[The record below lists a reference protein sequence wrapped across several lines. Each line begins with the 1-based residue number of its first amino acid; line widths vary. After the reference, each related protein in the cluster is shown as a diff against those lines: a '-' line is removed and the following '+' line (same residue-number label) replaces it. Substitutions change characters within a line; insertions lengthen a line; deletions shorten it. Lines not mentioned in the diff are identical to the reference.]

1 MFYFIYS
8 NNINIFALQ
17 KKRHLFDFDLI
28 WFGLVWFSLVWFG
41 LVWFGLVWF
50 DLI

>member
-8 NNINIFALQ
+8 NNIKFSALQ
-17 KKRHLFDFDLI
+17 KKDIF
-28 WFGLVWFSLVWFG
+28 WFVLVWFG

-50 DLI
+50 GLVWFGLI